1 MEWCTRFSVLFAT
14 IHNAKEQKTSVQR
27 VIKLQTWRFSV
38 QFKVSQNKDVLCI
51 SKGFDVVKDGTS
63 LVDTSLVT
71 NVTMGLLLWLY

>member
-51 SKGFDVVKDGTS
+51 S
-63 LVDTSLVT
+63 
-71 NVTMGLLLWLY
+71 NGL

>member
-1 MEWCTRFSVLFAT
+1 MEWRTRFSVLFAT

-51 SKGFDVVKDGTS
+51 SKGFNVVEDGKS

-71 NVTMGLLLWLY
+71 NVTMGLLLRLY